1 MVPMET
7 WSFQWKKKTNYGK
20 NKNYGKMG
28 TPSINDDMEVSM
40 ENKYGEIIYHWR
52 FLAGKIP
59 K

>member
-1 MVPMET
+1 MEKKDKL
-7 WSFQWKKKTNYGK
+7 WKKQKLWENG
-20 NKNYGKMG
+20 M
-28 TPSINDDMEVSM
+28 PSINDDMEVSM

>member
-1 MVPMET
+1 MEL
-7 WSFQWKKKTNYGK
+7 SMEKKTNYGK